1 MVKVT
6 VTKGTKSKNY
16 DFDYAAKTFDDAF
29 FGYLPTDAALLTVAR
44 YFDGADTIVI
54 HEALTETVLEGYSVL
69 ESITRFKDGYQ
80 IKLVKG

>member
-6 VTKGTKSKNY
+6 VTKGTKSKDY

-29 FGYLPTDAALLTVAR
+29 FGYLPTDAAILTVAR

-54 HEALTETVLEGYSVL
+54 HEVLTETVLEGYSIL
-69 ESITRFKDGYQ
+69 QSIAKFQNGYH

>member
-6 VTKGTKSKNY
+6 VTKGTKSKDY
-16 DFDYAAKTFDDAF
+16 DFEYAAKTFDDAF

-54 HEALTETVLEGYSVL
+54 HETLTETVLEGYSVL
-69 ESITRFKDGYQ
+69 ESITRHMEGYQ